1 MAKLL
6 HKDFFFEEFYK
17 YVKGTLEKPGQD
29 EIDDVPYGGKKEII
43 LCPEP
48 LQFLK
53 SFGSISADENK
64 TRKRFEKLCVQEE
77 KGFKKLDVSKR
88 SSLIWFN
95 TTKNGINLRLGID
108 EATREPTPIALGDN
122 CVHGLIAGQ
131 TGSGK
136 SVLMHN
142 IIFNLIGEYAP
153 WELDLYLAD
162 FKRVE
167 LSKYMTKGC
176 KTPHVCAC
184 AATSEIRYVLSLI
197 NYIVDC
203 MNAREDFFKRMGIEK
218 IKTFRDIY
226 PNIVLPRIL
235 LIVDEFQQMF
245 LEASPKESELIRK
258 MLTAIVKKGRATGVH
273 IIFASQEMSHTLS
286 ASDLANF
293 RLRICLNCNPSVSLD
308 ILGNKKAAN
317 CARGYVLANFDDYS
331 EQTNHC
337 YQVPIC
343 EGETDELDSAG
354 NKMEYFNAYLQD
366 IFKEA
371 TRFGFHKNSKFYDE
385 YEQKDITALDTVLE
399 KIYSY
404 RGNNMVSNFDILTLG
419 RYVTFSS
426 KKYDIQTLFIE
437 RGLNKNILAIS
448 PNVEDVA
455 YLQMLLWRNFSTSP
469 VKAVDG
475 EDYKHIIFALSPS
488 VEILYRLDEHIS
500 PNNKTIYTNPD
511 DINQLERLYKK
522 REFFIPLFKIAK
534 TPAEFAVMNYRKNI
548 EMECTRR
555 PDLLI
560 QREQNIPEIERVFS
574 GFSLQDAFVE
584 ANRIMLMEKNP
595 ILQKIARNLQDF
607 YAYNQNPASIFPRT
621 IIWINGVDV
630 IERIPTWLQI
640 MMKNATDNDFLFVLT
655 ATSEF
660 DNLSSVKK
668 TCDYIFTGG
677 NNRRIYDRLDINY
690 TYKDADSIVLD
701 LNIRSSA
708 EERSF
713 KKYLYEFQMKP
724 SNQIPLDE
732 ILM

>member
-6 HKDFFFEEFYK
+6 HKKFFFDDFKNYIN
-17 YVKGTLEKPGQD
+17 GTLEKSGQN
-29 EIDDVPYGGKKEII
+29 EIDDVPYGGEKEII

-48 LQFLK
+48 LRFLK
-53 SFGSISADENK
+53 SFGSIGADENK
-64 TRKRFEKLCVQEE
+64 IRERFEQLCLQEE
-77 KGFKKLDVSKR
+77 MGFKKLDVSKR
-88 SSLIWFN
+88 NSLIWFN
-95 TTKNGINLRLGID
+95 TTRKGINLRLGID
-108 EATREPTPIALGDN
+108 TTTKVPTPIVLGDN

-184 AATSEIRYVLSLI
+184 AATSEIRYVLSQI

-218 IKTFRDIY
+218 IKTFRDTY

-245 LEASPKESELIRK
+245 LEASPKESEQIRK

-308 ILGNKKAAN
+308 ILGNREAAN
-317 CARGYVLANFDDYS
+317 CARGYVLANYDDYS
-331 EQTNHC
+331 ERTNHC

-343 EGETDELDSAG
+343 EGETDVLDSKG
-354 NKMEYFNAYLQD
+354 KKMEYFNAYLLD

-371 TRFGFHKNSKFYDE
+371 VRFGFHKNSKFYDE

-404 RGNNMVSNFDILTLG
+404 RRDYMGSNFDMLTLG

-426 KKYDIQTLFIE
+426 KKYDIQTLVIE

-455 YLQMLLWRNFSTSP
+455 YLQMLLWKNFSASP
-469 VKAVDG
+469 VKDIDG
-475 EDYKHIIFALSPS
+475 ADYQHIIFALSPS
-488 VEILYRLDEHIS
+488 VKNLYDLDKHIS
-500 PNNKTIYTNPD
+500 SNNKMIYKNPD
-511 DINQLERLYKK
+511 DISQLEILYKK
-522 REFFIPLFKIAK
+522 REFFTPLFKIAK

-548 EMECTRR
+548 EMECARR
-555 PDLLI
+555 PDLLK
-560 QREQNIPEIERVFS
+560 QREHNIPEIERIFS
-574 GFSLQDAFVE
+574 GFSLEDAFVE
-584 ANRIMLMEKNP
+584 ANRIMLMEENP

-607 YAYNQNPASIFPRT
+607 YAYKQNPASIFPRT

-630 IERIPTWLQI
+630 IERIPSWLQI
-640 MMKNATDNDFLFVLT
+640 MMKSAAEYDFLFVLT

-713 KKYLYEFQMKP
+713 KKYLYKFEMKK
-724 SNQIPLDE
+724 SNEIPLDK
-732 ILM
+732 ILS

>member
-1 MAKLL
+1 MAILPHSK
-6 HKDFFFEEFYK
+6 FFFNTFSK
-17 YVKGTLEKPGQD
+17 YVQATLEKTDQE
-29 EIDDVPYGGKKEII
+29 EIDNNPYGGKKEII
-43 LCPEP
+43 ICPEP
-48 LQFLK
+48 LHFLK
-53 SFGSISADENK
+53 LFGALGPDEQK
-64 TRKRFEKLCVQEE
+64 TRLQFEKLCTQEDM
-77 KGFKKLDVSKR
+77 GFKKLDISKGN
-88 SSLIWFN
+88 SGIWFN
-95 TTKNGINLRLGID
+95 TTKKGINLRLGIED
-108 EATREPTPIALGDN
+108 ATKEPTPISLGDN

-176 KTPHVCAC
+176 ITPHVCAC
-184 AATSEIRYVLSLI
+184 AATSEIRYVLSQI

-218 IKTFRDIY
+218 IKTFRDTY

-245 LEASPKESELIRK
+245 LEASPKESEQIRK

-317 CARGYVLANFDDYS
+317 CARGFVLANFDDYS
-331 EQTNHC
+331 ERTNHC

-343 EGETDELDSAG
+343 EGEIDELDSDG
-354 NKMEYFNAYLQD
+354 KKMEYFNYYLQHLSR
-366 IFKEA
+366 EA
-371 TRFGFHKNSKFYDE
+371 NRFGFLKNSKFYDE
-385 YEQKDITALDTVLE
+385 YEQKDITALEKILE

-404 RGNNMVSNFDILTLG
+404 RSSNMVSNFDILTLG
-419 RYVTFSS
+419 RYVTYSS

-437 RGLNKNILAIS
+437 KGLNKNILAIS
-448 PNVEDVA
+448 PNVEDIA
-455 YLQMLLWRNFSTSP
+455 YLQMLLWKNFSTSP
-469 VKAVDG
+469 IKDAVG
-475 EDYKHIIFALSPS
+475 EEYKHIIFSLSPS
-488 VEILYRLDEHIS
+488 VEKLYVLEEHIS
-500 PNNKTIYTNPD
+500 SDNRTIYTNPD
-511 DINQLERLYKK
+511 DINQLEGLYKK

-548 EMECTRR
+548 EMECARR
-555 PDLLI
+555 PDLLK
-560 QREQNIPEIERVFS
+560 QREQNIPEIERIFS
-574 GFSLQDAFVE
+574 GFSLEDAFVE
-584 ANRIMLMEKNP
+584 ANRIMLMEENP

-607 YAYNQNPASIFPRT
+607 YAYKQNPASIFPRT

-630 IERIPTWLQI
+630 IERIPSWLQI
-640 MMKNATDNDFLFVLT
+640 MMKNAVEYDFLFVLT

-660 DNLSSVKK
+660 DNLSTVKK

>member
-1 MAKLL
+1 MAILPHSK
-6 HKDFFFEEFYK
+6 FFFNMFSK
-17 YVKGTLEKPGQD
+17 YVRAISEKTNQE
-29 EIDDVPYGGKKEII
+29 EIDTNPYNGSDEII

-53 SFGSISADENK
+53 LFGSIGANK
-64 TRKRFEKLCVQEE
+64 TKTKELFEQISVCEDI
-77 KGFKKLDVSKR
+77 GFKKLNISGENTG
-88 SSLIWFN
+88 IWFN
-95 TTKNGINLRLGID
+95 TTKRGINLRLGI
-108 EATREPTPIALGDN
+108 EESTKEPTPIALGDR

-167 LSKYMTKGC
+167 LSKYMTSC
-176 KTPHVCAC
+176 TTPHVCAC
-184 AATSEIRYVLSLI
+184 AATSEIRYVLSQI

-218 IKTFRDIY
+218 IKTFRDFY

-317 CARGYVLANFDDYS
+317 CPSGYVLANFDDYS
-331 EQTNHC
+331 ERTNHC

-343 EGETDELDSAG
+343 EDNEVYYYKGKKVD
-354 NKMEYFNAYLQD
+354 YFSYYLQYISELAD
-366 IFKEA
+366 KY
-371 TRFGFHKNSKFYDE
+371 GFHKNPKFYQEDFQE
-385 YEQKDITALDTVLE
+385 DITALDAILN
-399 KIYSY
+399 KIYLY
-404 RGNNMVSNFDILTLG
+404 RSNNMVSNFDILTLG
-419 RYVTFSS
+419 RYVTYSS

-437 RGLNKNILAIS
+437 KGLNKNILVIS
-448 PNVEDVA
+448 PNAEDVA

-469 VKAVDG
+469 IKDAFG
-475 EDYKHIIFALSPS
+475 ENYKHIIFALSPS
-488 VEILYRLDEHIS
+488 VEKLFRLEELIPS
-500 PNNKTIYTNPD
+500 ENKTLFTNPD
-511 DINQLERLYKK
+511 DINQLEMMYKK
-522 REFFIPLFKIAK
+522 REFFIPLFKFAK
-534 TPAEFAVMNYRKNI
+534 TPAEFAVLNYRKNI
-548 EMECTRR
+548 EIECARR
-555 PDLLI
+555 PDLLKE
-560 QREQNIPEIERVFS
+560 REQNIPEIERLFS
-574 GFSLQDAFVE
+574 GFSMEDAFIE
-584 ANRIMLMEKNP
+584 ANRIMLTVDVP
-595 ILQKIARNLQDF
+595 ILKKIARNLQDF
-607 YAYNQNPASIFPRT
+607 YVYSKNPASVFPRT
-621 IIWINGVDV
+621 IVWINGIDV
-630 IERIPTWLQI
+630 IERIPSWIQI
-640 MMKNATDNDFLFVLT
+640 MMKNATEYDFLFVLM

-660 DNLSSVKK
+660 DNLSSVRKN
-668 TCDYIFTGG
+668 CDYIFTGG

-690 TYKDADSIVLD
+690 TYKDAGSIVLD
-701 LNIRSSA
+701 LNIKSSS

-713 KKYLYEFQMKP
+713 KKYLYDFQMKP

-732 ILM
+732 ILD

>member
-1 MAKLL
+1 MATLPHSK
-6 HKDFFFEEFYK
+6 FFFNTFSK
-17 YVKGTLEKPGQD
+17 YIRATSEKANQE
-29 EIDDVPYGGKKEII
+29 EIDTNPYGGNNEVI

-53 SFGSISADENK
+53 LFGSIGANEKK
-64 TRKRFEKLCVQEE
+64 TRELFEQLSVREDA
-77 KGFKKLDVSKR
+77 GFKKLNISGENTG
-88 SSLIWFN
+88 IWFN
-95 TTKNGINLRLGID
+95 TTKRGINLRLGI
-108 EATREPTPIALGDN
+108 EESTKEPTPIALGDR

-167 LSKYMTKGC
+167 LSQYMTSC
-176 KTPHVCAC
+176 TTPHVCAC
-184 AATSEIRYVLSLI
+184 AAISEIRYVLSQI

-203 MNAREDFFKRMGIEK
+203 MNAREDFFKRMGFEK
-218 IKTFRDIY
+218 IKKFRDTY

-331 EQTNHC
+331 ERTNHC

-343 EGETDELDSAG
+343 EDTKFYDENNDE
-354 NKMEYFNAYLQD
+354 NNVTYFNYYLQYISKLAD
-366 IFKEA
+366 KY
-371 TRFGFHKNSKFYDE
+371 GFHKNSKFYEEDFQE
-385 YEQKDITALDTVLE
+385 DITALDTILS

-404 RGNNMVSNFDILTLG
+404 RSNNMVSNFDILTLG
-419 RYVTFSS
+419 RYVTYSS

-437 RGLNKNILAIS
+437 KGLNKNILVIS
-448 PNVEDVA
+448 PNAEDVA

-469 VKAVDG
+469 VKDALG

-488 VEILYRLDEHIS
+488 VEKLFRLEELI
-500 PNNKTIYTNPD
+500 PAENKTLYTNPD
-511 DINQLERLYKK
+511 DINQLEMLYKK
-522 REFFIPLFKIAK
+522 REFFIPLLIALIHLGSGDGEIFQK
-534 TPAEFAVMNYRKNI
+534 AEQGTQYLPV
-548 EMECTRR
+548 
-555 PDLLI
+555 DSI
-560 QREQNIPEIERVFS
+560 QISRQE
-574 GFSLQDAFVE
+574 
-584 ANRIMLMEKNP
+584 
-595 ILQKIARNLQDF
+595 
-607 YAYNQNPASIFPRT
+607 
-621 IIWINGVDV
+621 
-630 IERIPTWLQI
+630 
-640 MMKNATDNDFLFVLT
+640 
-655 ATSEF
+655 
-660 DNLSSVKK
+660 LSSSHFLNPNDVYK
-668 TCDYIFTGG
+668 
-677 NNRRIYDRLDINY
+677 NNY
-690 TYKDADSIVLD
+690 
-701 LNIRSSA
+701 
-708 EERSF
+708 
-713 KKYLYEFQMKP
+713 
-724 SNQIPLDE
+724 
-732 ILM
+732 

>member
-1 MAKLL
+1 MATLPHSK
-6 HKDFFFEEFYK
+6 FFFNTFSK
-17 YVKGTLEKPGQD
+17 YVRATSEKMNQE
-29 EIDDVPYGGKKEII
+29 EIDTNPYNGNNEII

-48 LQFLK
+48 LRFLK
-53 SFGSISADENK
+53 LFGSIGANKEK
-64 TRKRFEKLCVQEE
+64 TRELFEQLSKREDV
-77 KGFKKLDVSKR
+77 GFKKLNISGENTG
-88 SSLIWFN
+88 IWFN
-95 TTKNGINLRLGID
+95 TTKRGINLRLGI
-108 EATREPTPIALGDN
+108 EESTKEPTPIALGDR

-167 LSKYMTKGC
+167 LSKYMNSCT
-176 KTPHVCAC
+176 TPHVCAC
-184 AATSEIRYVLSLI
+184 AATSEIRYVLSQI

-203 MNAREDFFKRMGIEK
+203 MNAREDFFKKMEFEK
-218 IKTFRDIY
+218 IKKFRDTY

-293 RLRICLNCNPSVSLD
+293 RLRICLNCSPSVSLD

-331 EQTNHC
+331 ERTNHC

-343 EGETDELDSAG
+343 EDTKFDNE
-354 NKMEYFNAYLQD
+354 NNIEYFNYYLQYISMLAD
-366 IFKEA
+366 KY
-371 TRFGFHKNSKFYDE
+371 GFHKNSKFYEEDFQE
-385 YEQKDITALDTVLE
+385 DITALDTILS

-404 RGNNMVSNFDILTLG
+404 RSNNMVSNFDILTLG
-419 RYVTFSS
+419 RYVTYSS
-426 KKYDIQTLFIE
+426 KKYDIQTLFLE
-437 RGLNKNILAIS
+437 KGLNKNILAIS

-469 VKAVDG
+469 VKDALG

-488 VEILYRLDEHIS
+488 VEKLFRLEELI
-500 PNNKTIYTNPD
+500 PAENKTLYTNPD
-511 DINQLERLYKK
+511 DINQLEMLYKK
-522 REFFIPLFKIAK
+522 REFFIPLFKLAK
-534 TPAEFAVMNYRKNI
+534 TPVEFAVLNYRKNI
-548 EMECTRR
+548 EIECARR
-555 PDLLI
+555 PDLLKE
-560 QREQNIPEIERVFS
+560 REQNIPEIERLFS
-574 GFSLQDAFVE
+574 GFSMEDAFIE
-584 ANRIMLMEKNP
+584 ANRIMLTMDVP
-595 ILQKIARNLQDF
+595 ILKKIARNLQDF
-607 YAYNQNPASIFPRT
+607 YAYSKNPASVFPRV
-621 IIWINGVDV
+621 IIWINGIDV
-630 IERIPTWLQI
+630 IERIPAWFQI
-640 MMKNATDNDFLFVLT
+640 MMKNATEYDFLFVLM

-660 DNLSSVKK
+660 DNLSSVRK

-690 TYKDADSIVLD
+690 TYKDAGSIVLD
-701 LNIRSSA
+701 LNIKSSS

-732 ILM
+732 ILD